1 MVFLDISSFLRY
13 YKNLKNYNNIIL
25 TGFMGS
31 GKTFVGEYIS
41 RQLNKKFI
49 DTDQYIKNKYKKN
62 ISKIFELF
70 GEEYFRDIEFR
81 TCKKICNIKN
91 SVISTGGATL
101 LYKKNLDLF
110 LNKNL
115 IIFLDTPFDVCY
127 KRVLNTDR
135 PLVNRLS
142 KLELLDLYNS
152 RRQKYLD
159 ISSLKLILS

>member
-91 SVISTGGATL
+91 
-101 LYKKNLDLF
+101 
-110 LNKNL
+110 
-115 IIFLDTPFDVCY
+115 
-127 KRVLNTDR
+127 
-135 PLVNRLS
+135 
-142 KLELLDLYNS
+142 
-152 RRQKYLD
+152 
-159 ISSLKLILS
+159 